1 MIKLSDKVK
10 VEPCGF
16 LRALLVLAFALLLC
30 LNAYISYEI
39 VLQLKGD
46 GWSFLGGLFI
56 AIVYLATLPAT
67 VLSFLSI
74 KKFNKA
80 KRYKFTFPFI
90 LSLFGIFLALF
101 LFNAFE
107 YWVALL
113 LLSTLMLIAVLLCNS
128 KVNFA
133 TQRNLR
139 NDDVVVTK
147 KTEAVPSIFWIVKMI
162 QLIGFVIILF
172 ITVGIFVSK
181 DFTMLHKSI
190 VLSIIVLHA
199 VVSIAFFKRKRWAL
213 KVKLYS
219 SYVFLGVIIVVF
231 ISFLITDGIS
241 LTVSFFATIG
251 TFLVLFFVFTYLL
264 LAYRKLIK
272 LQLS

>member
-39 VLQLKGD
+39 VFQLKGD

-56 AIVYLATLPAT
+56 AIAYLLTLPAT
-67 VLSFLSI
+67 ILAFLSI

-90 LSLFGIFLALF
+90 LSLFGVFLALL

-107 YWVALL
+107 YWIVLL
-113 LLSTLMLIAVLLCNS
+113 LFSTLMLSAALICNS
-128 KVNFA
+128 DVK
-133 TQRNLR
+133 TEIQRNLR
-139 NDDVVVTK
+139 NDNVVATK
-147 KTEAVPSIFWIVKMI
+147 KTETLPSIFRIVKII

-190 VLSIIVLHA
+190 VLSIIAIHA
-199 VVSIAFFKRKRWAL
+199 VVSIAFFKRKSWAL

-219 SYVFLGVIIVVF
+219 SYVFLGIILVVF

-241 LTVSFFATIG
+241 LTSSFFATIG
-251 TFLVLFFVFTYLL
+251 SFLVLFFVFTYLL
-264 LAYRKLIK
+264 LAYKKLIK

>member
-107 YWVALL
+107 YWIALL